1 MSSSLIEQRLGHAF
15 SSPALLSQAL
25 THRSF
30 GTPHNERLEFLGDG
44 VLNCRIAALLYE
56 RFRGLPEGD
65 LSRIRANLVNQVP
78 LARIA
83 NDLGLGEALRLGE
96 GEVRTGGAF
105 RASILADA
113 LEALLGAVY
122 LDAGFDTAARVI
134 DQLFLPMIEAD
145 GGHIQVKDPKTRL
158 QELLQSKRESLPEY
172 RVARIEGAQHRQTF
186 VVECVVVSRGEKS
199 TGEGNS
205 RRNAEQKAAAEMLM
219 RINDNAARNP

>member
-65 LSRIRANLVNQVP
+65 LSRIRANLVNQAP